1 MLQKKRTTDYS
12 VNTFVLLPISMKLIG
27 YLRYDPAPECE
38 DETTNTSLADQKSKI
53 EAFCLQHNHHLI
65 LIVEEEGPSYPK
77 ERPQLQ
83 SAIDLA
89 HSTGAEGIIVT
100 DRSRLIYRILDSR
113 VKDFPDIKLLD
124 ISNGGLPVPI
134 YCFDIKRDPDLKTV
148 LGLN

>member
-1 MLQKKRTTDYS
+1 
-12 VNTFVLLPISMKLIG
+12 MKLIG

-38 DETTNTSLADQKSKI
+38 GETTNTSLADQKSKI

-83 SAIDLA
+83 LAIDSV
-89 HSTGAEGIIVT
+89 HSEGAEGIIVT
-100 DRSRLIYRILDSR
+100 DRNRLFGTSIFNSRA
-113 VKDFPDIKLLD
+113 KDFPPNTKLID
-124 ISNGGLPVPI
+124 ISMGSIPLPIHIP
-134 YCFDIKRDPDLKTV
+134 IKRDPDLKTV